1 MKRRRVSPFR
11 MGLSIFLL
19 VFFLAGIV
27 AFSWLLTMYHPADA
41 AHPYDWG
48 FVGAMSP
55 IVACTIGLVLALYMA
70 FKGAFSAT
78 YTVDAEGM
86 TTYFRKHTYRL
97 LWQDCLEF
105 EIVPVMVNHGTAA
118 WILYCSTKAL
128 SKKERD
134 NFSQYHKND
143 YAHIQ
148 FFQLCDEEAYQEFLS
163 CIPERARNYLVA
175 EMLVHGLTWERK

>member
-27 AFSWLLTMYHPADA
+27 VFSWLLTMYHPADA

-134 NFSQYHKND
+134 NFFQYHKTIMRISSISSF
-143 YAHIQ
+143 AMRRLIRSSLAAFRSGHAII
-148 FFQLCDEEAYQEFLS
+148 S
-163 CIPERARNYLVA
+163 R
-175 EMLVHGLTWERK
+175 RKCRCMA

>member
-27 AFSWLLTMYHPADA
+27 VFSWLLTMYHPADA
-41 AHPYDWG
+41 ARPYDWG

-86 TTYFRKHTYRL
+86 TTYFRKHTYRFCGRTVWSL
-97 LWQDCLEF
+97 RSCPSWSTTAPRPGSFIAPQRRF
-105 EIVPVMVNHGTAA
+105 PKSNGTISSNITKTIMRISSFSSFAMRRLIRSSLAA
-118 WILYCSTKAL
+118 FRSGHATIS
-128 SKKERD
+128 R
-134 NFSQYHKND
+134 
-143 YAHIQ
+143 
-148 FFQLCDEEAYQEFLS
+148 
-163 CIPERARNYLVA
+163 
-175 EMLVHGLTWERK
+175 RKCRCMA

>member
-27 AFSWLLTMYHPADA
+27 VFSWLLTMYHPADA
-41 AHPYDWG
+41 APPIRLGLCRCNEPNRSLHNWTCLSPVHGVQGRVLGYVYRGCGGYDH
-48 FVGAMSP
+48 
-55 IVACTIGLVLALYMA
+55 L
-70 FKGAFSAT
+70 FSQA
-78 YTVDAEGM
+78 YIS
-86 TTYFRKHTYRL
+86 L

-128 SKKERD
+128 SKK
-134 NFSQYHKND
+134 
-143 YAHIQ
+143 
-148 FFQLCDEEAYQEFLS
+148 
-163 CIPERARNYLVA
+163 
-175 EMLVHGLTWERK
+175 

>member
-1 MKRRRVSPFR
+1 MV
-11 MGLSIFLL
+11 
-19 VFFLAGIV
+19 
-27 AFSWLLTMYHPADA
+27 
-41 AHPYDWG
+41 
-48 FVGAMSP
+48 
-55 IVACTIGLVLALYMA
+55 

-105 EIVPVMVNHGTAA
+105 EIVPVMVNHGTAV

-134 NFSQYHKND
+134 NFFNITKTIMRISSFSSFAMRRLIRSSLAAFRSGH
-143 YAHIQ
+143 ATI
-148 FFQLCDEEAYQEFLS
+148 S
-163 CIPERARNYLVA
+163 R
-175 EMLVHGLTWERK
+175 RKCRCMA

>member
-27 AFSWLLTMYHPADA
+27 VFSWLLTMYHPADA
-41 AHPYDWG
+41 ARPYDWG

-105 EIVPVMVNHGTAA
+105 EIVPVMVNHGPRPGSFIAPQRRFPKRNGTISSNITKTIMRISSFSSFAMRRLIRSSLAA
-118 WILYCSTKAL
+118 FRSGHATIS
-128 SKKERD
+128 R
-134 NFSQYHKND
+134 
-143 YAHIQ
+143 
-148 FFQLCDEEAYQEFLS
+148 
-163 CIPERARNYLVA
+163 
-175 EMLVHGLTWERK
+175 RKCRCMA